1 MSFFG
6 FGKSKTASESTAS
19 ASDSYAYEEPAYDYS
34 APSVPS
40 SFDSSNLS
48 SSSSSLGGSSASS
61 GAAEVQQMILE
72 EQQRALI
79 QQAISKITAL
89 AWDKCSAT
97 RPEAELSSKEKDCI
111 KHVTVAYLDTSMFVV
126 HRLNKSG
133 SA

>member
-6 FGKSKTASESTAS
+6 FGKSKQPEPAASTESYT
-19 ASDSYAYEEPAYDYS
+19 YEEPTYDYS
-34 APSVPS
+34 APAVPS
-40 SFDSSNLS
+40 SFESQPSSQP
-48 SSSSSLGGSSASS
+48 SSSLGAST
-61 GAAEVQQMILE
+61 GAAEMQQLIVE

-89 AWDKCSAT
+89 AWDKCSASK
-97 RPEAELSSKEKDCI
+97 PDSELSSKERDCI
-111 KHVTVAYLDTSMFVV
+111 KNVTLAYLDTSMFVV

>member
-6 FGKSKTASESTAS
+6 FGKSKTSESTAS
-19 ASDSYAYEEPAYDYS
+19 DSDSYAYEEPSYDYS
-34 APSVPS
+34 TPSVPS
-40 SFDSSNLS
+40 SFDSSN
-48 SSSSSLGGSSASS
+48 SSSLGGSGTSS
-61 GAAEVQQMILE
+61 GATEVQQMIME

-89 AWDKCSAT
+89 AWDKCSANK
-97 RPEAELSSKEKDCI
+97 PDSELSYKEKDCI
-111 KHVTVAYLDTSMFVV
+111 KNVTLAYLDTSMFVV